1 MYLRGSYI
9 HVHVGTRTAPSR
21 ARVASCT
28 YSYEEQTISLSILK
42 SKSAKSANLQI
53 PHFCKPKPT
62 TMFSNGPKENANPTL
77 YATLD
82 DGNRRNRQSSA
93 LGSEAVARFSRFG
106 CTLAHDDST
115 TDDSTTDAH
124 FSGAGGAW
132 ERSVHLALADAAAAS
147 GGTNVS
153 LLKDA
158 GFGVPDVEDA
168 MVTTTPELM
177 EATFSPSPS
186 SSSTAFVGR
195 ENMPPESKSE
205 NDRDGIDAEEVFEII
220 RNIQDPEHPNSL
232 ESLGVVR
239 LAHVTVV
246 DLKSSPKESKGKL
259 SKVDVRFTPTIPHC
273 SMATLIG
280 LCLRVKLLRSLPSR
294 FKVAVRIEPGTHASE
309 TAVNRQLDDKERVRA
324 ALENEHLRGV
334 VDRCIGQGMGIA

>member
-1 MYLRGSYI
+1 ML
-9 HVHVGTRTAPSR
+9 
-21 ARVASCT
+21 
-28 YSYEEQTISLSILK
+28 
-42 SKSAKSANLQI
+42 
-53 PHFCKPKPT
+53 
-62 TMFSNGPKENANPTL
+62 SNGPKENANPTL

-82 DGNRRNRQSSA
+82 DVNRRERDSSA
-93 LGSEAVARFSRFG
+93 VGSEEVARFARYDYNS
-106 CTLAHDDST
+106 AHDESGG
-115 TDDSTTDAH
+115 TDD

-147 GGTNVS
+147 GGSNVS
-153 LLKDA
+153 LLRDA
-158 GFGVPDVEDA
+158 GFAVPDLEDA
-168 MVTTTPELM
+168 ATTAAAAAATIPELT
-177 EATFSPSPS
+177 EATFACSQS
-186 SSSTAFVGR
+186 SSSSSSAVGVGVD
-195 ENMPPESKSE
+195 SE
-205 NDRDGIDAEEVFEII
+205 NENVPPDRDGIDAEEVFEII

-246 DLKSSPKESKGKL
+246 DLKSSPKDESKGKL
-259 SKVDVRFTPTIPHC
+259 SKADVRFTPTIPHC

-294 FKVAVRIEPGTHASE
+294 FKVTVRIEPGTHASE

-334 VDRCIGQGMGIA
+334 VDRCIGQGMGVA

>member
-1 MYLRGSYI
+1 ML
-9 HVHVGTRTAPSR
+9 
-21 ARVASCT
+21 
-28 YSYEEQTISLSILK
+28 
-42 SKSAKSANLQI
+42 
-53 PHFCKPKPT
+53 
-62 TMFSNGPKENANPTL
+62 SNGPKENANPTL

-82 DGNRRNRQSSA
+82 DVNRRERDSSA
-93 LGSEAVARFSRFG
+93 VGSETVARFARYDYNS
-106 CTLAHDDST
+106 THDDST
-115 TDDSTTDAH
+115 TDDFS
-124 FSGAGGAW
+124 SGAGGAW

-153 LLKDA
+153 LPRDA
-158 GFGVPDVEDA
+158 GFAVPDVEDA
-168 MVTTTPELM
+168 AASEAATIPELT
-177 EATFSPSPS
+177 EATCTCSQS
-186 SSSTAFVGR
+186 SSSVVGVGVDR
-195 ENMPPESKSE
+195 ESMPP
-205 NDRDGIDAEEVFEII
+205 DRDGIDAEEVFEII

-246 DLKSSPKESKGKL
+246 DLKCSSPKEETKGKL

-294 FKVAVRIEPGTHASE
+294 FKVTVRIEPGTHASE

>member
-1 MYLRGSYI
+1 ML
-9 HVHVGTRTAPSR
+9 
-21 ARVASCT
+21 
-28 YSYEEQTISLSILK
+28 
-42 SKSAKSANLQI
+42 
-53 PHFCKPKPT
+53 
-62 TMFSNGPKENANPTL
+62 SNGPKENANPTL

-82 DGNRRNRQSSA
+82 DGNRRERDSSA
-93 LGSEAVARFSRFG
+93 VGSEAVARFSRFAHSS
-106 CTLAHDDST
+106 THDDGDS
-115 TDDSTTDAH
+115 TDDL
-124 FSGAGGAW
+124 SGAGGAW

-147 GGTNVS
+147 GGSNVS
-153 LLKDA
+153 LLRDA
-158 GFGVPDVEDA
+158 GFAVPDVEDA
-168 MVTTTPELM
+168 VAEATIPELLT
-177 EATFSPSPS
+177 EAPFPCSPLHALSLS
-186 SSSTAFVGR
+186 SSS
-195 ENMPPESKSE
+195 PP
-205 NDRDGIDAEEVFEII
+205 DRDGIDAEEVFEII

-246 DLKSSPKESKGKL
+246 DLKSVPKEESKGKL

-294 FKVAVRIEPGTHASE
+294 FKVTVRIEPGTHASE

>member
-1 MYLRGSYI
+1 ML
-9 HVHVGTRTAPSR
+9 
-21 ARVASCT
+21 
-28 YSYEEQTISLSILK
+28 
-42 SKSAKSANLQI
+42 
-53 PHFCKPKPT
+53 
-62 TMFSNGPKENANPTL
+62 SNGPKENANPTL

-82 DGNRRNRQSSA
+82 DGKRRERDSSA
-93 LGSEAVARFSRFG
+93 VGSEAVARFSRFAHSS
-106 CTLAHDDST
+106 THDDGDS
-115 TDDSTTDAH
+115 TDDL
-124 FSGAGGAW
+124 SGAGGAW
-132 ERSVHLALADAAAAS
+132 ERSVHLALEDAAAAS
-147 GGTNVS
+147 GGSNVS
-153 LLKDA
+153 LLRDA
-158 GFGVPDVEDA
+158 GFAVPDLEDA
-168 MVTTTPELM
+168 AAATIPELLTV
-177 EATFSPSPS
+177 APFTCSPLLS
-186 SSSTAFVGR
+186 SSSSL
-195 ENMPPESKSE
+195 PP
-205 NDRDGIDAEEVFEII
+205 DRDGIDAEEVFEII

-246 DLKSSPKESKGKL
+246 DLKSPSSKEESKGKL

-294 FKVAVRIEPGTHASE
+294 FKVTVRIEPGTHASE